1 MVAQGRALDDKVS
14 KAGDTMTGPLN
25 FQGNPPYTVMNSG
38 GAAAAGT
45 VTLNGTTAVAVATT
59 VIDSDTVIQL
69 TVQPGTA
76 PVGQAWVSAATDG
89 VGFSVKSTSASD
101 TAVVVGWSI
110 VEGAAAP

>member
-1 MVAQGRALDDKVS
+1 MTANGAALDDKVS
-14 KAGDTMTGPLN
+14 KGGDTMSGPLN

-38 GAAAAGT
+38 PSAASGT
-45 VTLNGTTAVAVATT
+45 VMLNGTTAVAVATN
-59 VIDSDTVIQL
+59 VVDADSVIQL

-76 PVGQAWVSAATDG
+76 PVGQAWISSVTPG
-89 VGFSVKSTSASD
+89 TGFSVKSTSSSD